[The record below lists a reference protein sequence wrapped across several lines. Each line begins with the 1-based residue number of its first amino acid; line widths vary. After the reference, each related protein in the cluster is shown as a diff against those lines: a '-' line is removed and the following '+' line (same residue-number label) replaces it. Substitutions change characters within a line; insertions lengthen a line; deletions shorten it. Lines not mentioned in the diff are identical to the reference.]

1 MSDKK
6 EQLELIAALSNACG
20 ASGFED
26 DVLATAKASYPDAD
40 SVEEDSIRN
49 LYFNRIIPPHEK
61 PVLMLDA
68 HSDVVGFMIHSIH
81 PNGTLR
87 FILLGGIALN
97 TLASSK
103 VLVRTALGTYI
114 PGIIAAKPPHFMS
127 EEEKKSG
134 LTSIDS
140 YIIDVGAES
149 YEDAV
154 TNYHIRIGEPAVPD
168 VSFEYDP
175 VHDRMFGKAFDCR
188 VGCAALLETMKR
200 LKKEPLSIHVTGV
213 LSSQEE
219 VGERG
224 ASVAVHTVQPQI
236 AICFE
241 GCPADD
247 TFTEPYAIQTAL
259 GKGPMLRFID
269 RQMITNPRFLRFA
282 IDLAAEKQI
291 PLQLSVREGGA
302 TNGAVIHRG
311 PGSIPVIV
319 IGIPVRYIHS
329 QNGISSY
336 QDFAHAVD
344 LAVELAKTLTPDL
357 IAGF

>member
-1 MSDKK
+1 MSDKN
-6 EQLELIAALSNACG
+6 EQLEFISALSNACG

-26 DVLATAKASYPDAD
+26 DVLTAAKAAYPDAD

-49 LYFNRIIPPHEK
+49 LYFNRTRSPQDK

-68 HSDVVGFMIHSIH
+68 HSDEVGFMIHSIH

-87 FILLGGIALN
+87 FVLLGGIALN

-103 VLVRTALGTYI
+103 VRVRTALGTYI

-127 EEEKKSG
+127 EAEKKSG
-134 LTSIDS
+134 PATIDS
-140 YIIDVGAES
+140 FIIDVGAES

-168 VSFEYDP
+168 VSFAYDP

-188 VGCAALLETMKR
+188 VGCAALLEAMKR
-200 LKKEPLSIHVTGV
+200 LAQESLSVHVTGV

-247 TFTEPYAIQTAL
+247 TFTEPYAVQTAL

-269 RQMITNPRFLRFA
+269 RQMITNPRFMRFA

-329 QNGISSY
+329 QNGIASY

-344 LAVELAKTLTPDL
+344 LAVELAKALTPDI

>member
-1 MSDKK
+1 
-6 EQLELIAALSNACG
+6 
-20 ASGFED
+20 
-26 DVLATAKASYPDAD
+26 
-40 SVEEDSIRN
+40 
-49 LYFNRIIPPHEK
+49 
-61 PVLMLDA
+61 MLDA
-68 HSDVVGFMIHSIH
+68 HSDEVGFMIHSIH

-87 FILLGGIALN
+87 FVLLGGIALN

-103 VLVRTALGTYI
+103 VRVRTALGTYI

-127 EEEKKSG
+127 EAEKKSG
-134 LTSIDS
+134 PATIDS
-140 YIIDVGAES
+140 FIIDVGAES

-168 VSFEYDP
+168 VSFAYDP

-188 VGCAALLETMKR
+188 VGCAALLEAMKR
-200 LKKEPLSIHVTGV
+200 LAQESLSVHVTGV

-247 TFTEPYAIQTAL
+247 TFTEPYAVQTAL

-269 RQMITNPRFLRFA
+269 RQMITNPRFMRFA

-329 QNGISSY
+329 QNGIASY

-344 LAVELAKTLTPDL
+344 LAVELAKALTPDI